1 MRESSKSDAVL
12 SRDEDEFIDYGAAG
26 TPEPEPS
33 PDQWSHVWASLNG
46 ASQSS
51 NLFDEVAGSHLSGRS
66 CSSTWNPADQSASTG
81 RTYGGLG
88 DKSDTS
94 FDVPTTPDSSPASIN
109 DPIQDHVGL
118 QIRASSSCS
127 HELSQPLC
135 INPKVLHSPPSL
147 TTDES
152 SKMDPIESSQTLRR
166 AVQPRAL
173 APARPKKM
181 TLSVL
186 KPMRVTKRTVKPKST
201 RQCDINKEKR
211 KTDKPLRCLSCNEG
225 FAWNRDL
232 VRHREVRHT
241 GGAPRTRVICPYPN
255 CVDQT
260 TGERMTFSRKDHV
273 VRHVKNKHT

>member
-1 MRESSKSDAVL
+1 MQFGHRPVLMPTPCSQTAGPGYVTKRSHTYHQSITTITPTHQKPLPQLLLVAGEEPCNRLKMRESSKSDAVL

-201 RQCDINKEKR
+201 RQCDIK
-211 KTDKPLRCLSCNEG
+211 
-225 FAWNRDL
+225 
-232 VRHREVRHT
+232 
-241 GGAPRTRVICPYPN
+241 
-255 CVDQT
+255 
-260 TGERMTFSRKDHV
+260 
-273 VRHVKNKHT
+273 